1 MVQERPSI
9 LQLLPVFVAG
19 IAVGASAIWSF
30 SRLKKRTSESF
41 DDTTEPND
49 DEFDSEDEEDESTLQ
64 NEPLKLVMIVR
75 TDLKMGKGKIAAQ
88 CCHAA
93 VGAYRR

>member
-1 MVQERPSI
+1 M
-9 LQLLPVFVAG
+9 LGLLPVFVAG
-19 IAVGASAIWSF
+19 VTVGVGAMWSIAYATE
-30 SRLKKRTSESF
+30 SRCQSHSPATDTNKAEA
-41 DDTTEPND
+41 DD
-49 DEFDSEDEEDESTLQ
+49 FDSDDEEDAATLES
-64 NEPLKLVMIVR
+64 EPLKLVMIVR